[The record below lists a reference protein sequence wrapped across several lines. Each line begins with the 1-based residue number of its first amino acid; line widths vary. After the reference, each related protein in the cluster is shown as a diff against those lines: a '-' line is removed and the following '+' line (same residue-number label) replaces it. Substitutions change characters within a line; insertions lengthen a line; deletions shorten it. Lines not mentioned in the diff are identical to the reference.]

1 MPQGCGPL
9 ALSIEPTTSCNLR
22 CPECP
27 SGLRSFSRPTGML
40 DVRMLEGLLE
50 DIGSKLWYLN
60 VYFQGEPLLHPGFE
74 DIVQSARKHGVYV
87 STSTNA
93 HHITR
98 DRAERIVACGLN
110 RIVISIDGADQAAYE
125 QYRIGGRLT
134 QVLAGTQALLEARK
148 RRRRSEGITGWL
160 KRSGV
165 QVVWQFLVTGQN
177 EHQLKQIRSMAREAG
192 VDRLEIKTAQIEAP
206 QDGHLL
212 LTQDPALRRYDR
224 VESGGKG
231 TGPERW
237 AIRNPMKDECRRM
250 WEGAVVTWDGR
261 VVPCCFDKDAEHEM
275 GQLSAEGRGFN
286 KIWHGEAYQKFRQS
300 IFLNRKGIDICRNCT
315 EGMKSHVS

>member
-1 MPQGCGPL
+1 
-9 ALSIEPTTSCNLR
+9 
-22 CPECP
+22 
-27 SGLRSFSRPTGML
+27 ML
-40 DVRMLEGLLE
+40 DVKMLEGLLE

-74 DIVQSARKHGVYV
+74 DIVRSARQHGVYV

-93 HHITR
+93 HHITP
-98 DRAERIVACGLN
+98 DRAERIVTCGLN

-148 RRRRSEGITGWL
+148 RLRRSKGNVRWWW
-160 KRSGV
+160 RSGGL

-206 QDGHLL
+206 QDGHPL

-224 VESGGKG
+224 VENRDKG
-231 TGPERW
+231 PGSERW

-275 GQLSAEGRGFN
+275 GQLNADGRGFFE
-286 KIWHGEAYQKFRQS
+286 IWHGEAYRKFRQS
-300 IFLNRKGIDICRNCT
+300 IFSNRKGIDICRNCT